1 MLCKLTPEE
10 EVRMH
15 ILLKGIADDPN
26 ALEMQKFI
34 QHGSVTTYE
43 HCLRVTRIAFWLNI
57 HLHVRADEASLV
69 KGAFL
74 HDFYLYDWHNCSNIT
89 HWHGFKHA
97 RIARYN
103 AETVFKLTDKEKD
116 IIQSHMWPLNPT
128 DIPHSREAA
137 LVCMADKMSSS
148 YETVLERNE
157 KKEIKHFLAACSL
170 SGASATFPHIGGAC
184 LAEEDKII
192 MEVTPCPIN
201 TPAHVPNWAHPHWTC
216 CAAPMWPFLA
226 SAASAGRLLRYWP
239 AAG

>member
-43 HCLRVTRIAFWLNI
+43 HC
-57 HLHVRADEASLV
+57 
-69 KGAFL
+69 
-74 HDFYLYDWHNCSNIT
+74 
-89 HWHGFKHA
+89 
-97 RIARYN
+97 YN

-116 IIQSHMWPLNPT
+116 IIQSHMWPLSPT

-148 YETVLERNE
+148 YETVLERKAKR
-157 KKEIKHFLAACSL
+157 KK
-170 SGASATFPHIGGAC
+170 
-184 LAEEDKII
+184 
-192 MEVTPCPIN
+192 
-201 TPAHVPNWAHPHWTC
+201 
-216 CAAPMWPFLA
+216 
-226 SAASAGRLLRYWP
+226 
-239 AAG
+239 

>member
-148 YETVLERNE
+148 YETVLERKAKRRNKTLLGPLCE
-157 KKEIKHFLAACSL
+157 WRPQRVGERTLPRTEIFRSYVKFSPSSPAGPPAPLLAQAPPS
-170 SGASATFPHIGGAC
+170 
-184 LAEEDKII
+184 
-192 MEVTPCPIN
+192 PILGE
-201 TPAHVPNWAHPHWTC
+201 PVSQREA
-216 CAAPMWPFLA
+216 
-226 SAASAGRLLRYWP
+226 RLLWR
-239 AAG
+239 

>member
-57 HLHVRADEASLV
+57 HLHARADEASLV

-148 YETVLERNE
+148 YETVLER
-157 KKEIKHFLAACSL
+157 KAKRKHFLAPCSP
-170 SGASATFPHIGGAC
+170 SGASATFPHIGGVC
-184 LAEEDKII
+184 LAEGGKII

-201 TPAHVPNWAHPHWTC
+201 TLAHVPSWAHPHWTC
-216 CAAPMWPFLA
+216 YAAPMWPFLA

>member
-1 MLCKLTPEE
+1 MWRNCYALQTDPEE

-57 HLHVRADEASLV
+57 HLHARADEASLV

-148 YETVLERNE
+148 YETVLERKAKR
-157 KKEIKHFLAACSL
+157 KK
-170 SGASATFPHIGGAC
+170 
-184 LAEEDKII
+184 
-192 MEVTPCPIN
+192 
-201 TPAHVPNWAHPHWTC
+201 
-216 CAAPMWPFLA
+216 
-226 SAASAGRLLRYWP
+226 
-239 AAG
+239 